1 MDLINIR
8 PATQQQLFALKAA
21 LLNFQGIRELLYVSG
36 LFSPGFKVAM
46 AMSLPGYS
54 KHKWSGA
61 LVDLLL
67 GDLMVRRQSET
78 AAAKNARLCRQ
89 NTRQGGQLHFSVVVH
104 NWEQQSWKMLQNCFR

>member
-1 MDLINIR
+1 
-8 PATQQQLFALKAA
+8 
-21 LLNFQGIRELLYVSG
+21 
-36 LFSPGFKVAM
+36 
-46 AMSLPGYS
+46 MSLPGYS

-104 NWEQQSWKMLQNCFR
+104 NLRTTIVENVAELFQI